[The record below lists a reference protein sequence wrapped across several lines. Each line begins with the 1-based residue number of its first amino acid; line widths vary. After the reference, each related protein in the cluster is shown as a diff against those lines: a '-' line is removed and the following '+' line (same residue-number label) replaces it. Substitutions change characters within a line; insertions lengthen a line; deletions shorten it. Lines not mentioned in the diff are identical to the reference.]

1 MQLFYSFIVP
11 VYNRP
16 NEIRE
21 LLESFLSQIYL
32 DNYEIII
39 VEDGSTNTC
48 GKVVTQFQN
57 KLNIIYLDKKNS
69 GAGQSRNYGMLH
81 AKGNY
86 FVILDSDVI
95 LPNHYFKII
104 KNTLQQKFTDA
115 FGAPDKA
122 HYSFTSIQKAINFAM
137 TSFLTTGG
145 LRSNKGT
152 QEFQLR
158 SFNMG
163 LSKEAYEKTNG
174 FSKQHFG
181 EDIDLSFRLE
191 KLGIT
196 KQFIANAY
204 VYHKR
209 RTDWSKF
216 YKQTF
221 NFGAARPILNIQHQN
236 TAKITYWFPSAFIV
250 GFSLSLIALLFGF
263 SILYFL
269 FVLYFLLIFMNALF
283 INKNIQVAFYAVQA
297 TFIQFLGYGFGF
309 LRSQFRL
316 QVLKKTKKETFPK
329 MFSQL

>member
-1 MQLFYSFIVP
+1 MQLFYSFIIP

-16 NEIRE
+16 NEIKE
-21 LLESFLSQIYL
+21 LLQSFSNQIYL

-39 VEDGSTNTC
+39 VEDGSTDKCDT
-48 GKVVTQFQN
+48 VVTQFQD
-57 KLNIIYLDKKNS
+57 KLNIRYLDKTNS
-69 GAGQSRNYGMLH
+69 GAGQSRNHGMLH

-95 LPNHYFKII
+95 LPNHYFEVI
-104 KNTLQQKFTDA
+104 KNTLQQKLTNA

-122 HYSFTSIQKAINFAM
+122 HYSFTNIQKAINFAM

-145 LRSNKGT
+145 LRNNKGT
-152 QEFQLR
+152 QNFQLR

-163 LSKEAYEKTNG
+163 LSKETYKKTKG
-174 FSKQHFG
+174 FSKQNFG

-191 KLGIT
+191 ELGLT
-196 KQFIANAY
+196 KQFISNAY

-221 NFGAARPILNIQHQN
+221 NFGAARPILNVQHQN
-236 TAKITYWFPSAFIV
+236 TAKITYWFPPVFIV
-250 GFSLSLIALLFGF
+250 GFLLSLIALLFGF

-269 FVLYFLLIFMNALF
+269 FVLYFLLIFMSALL

-316 QVLKKTKKETFPK
+316 NILKKTKKETFPK
-329 MFSQL
+329 MFS

>member
-1 MQLFYSFIVP
+1 LQLFYSFIIP

-16 NEIRE
+16 NEISE
-21 LLESFLSQIYL
+21 LLRSFLSQRYL

-39 VEDGSTNTC
+39 VEDGSTNRC
-48 GKVVTQFQN
+48 DDIVVEFQD
-57 KLNIIYLDKKNS
+57 KLNIRYLDKKNN

-86 FVILDSDVI
+86 FIILDSDVI
-95 LPNHYFKII
+95 LPNHYFEVI
-104 KNTLQQKFTDA
+104 KNTMQQKFTDA

-122 HYSFTSIQKAINFAM
+122 HYSFTNIQKAIDFAM

-145 LRSNKGT
+145 LRNNKGS
-152 QEFQLR
+152 QKFQLR

-163 LSKEAYEKTNG
+163 LSKEAFEKTKG

-181 EDIDLSFRLE
+181 EDIDLSFRLD
-191 KLGIT
+191 KLGLT
-196 KQFIANAY
+196 KQFILDAY

-221 NFGAARPILNIQHQN
+221 NFGAARPILNIQHQK
-236 TAKITYWFPSAFIV
+236 TAKITYWFPSIFIISFL
-250 GFSLSLIALLFGF
+250 FSLVALTFGY

-269 FVLYFLLIFMNALF
+269 FVLYFLLLFMNALL

-309 LRSQFRL
+309 IRSQFRL
-316 QVLKKTKKETFPK
+316 YILKKTKKETFPK